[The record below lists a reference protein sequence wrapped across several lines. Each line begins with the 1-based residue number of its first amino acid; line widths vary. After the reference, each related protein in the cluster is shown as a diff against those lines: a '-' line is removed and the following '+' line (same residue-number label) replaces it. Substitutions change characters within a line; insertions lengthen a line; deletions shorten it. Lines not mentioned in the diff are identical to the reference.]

1 MVDFL
6 VIGPESVI
14 GYKDIFPLIKEKKI
28 RLGYKRDRGHMLFNK
43 NDEIVDV
50 PNIRWFQN
58 LIEIDVDKI
67 VLSKKYVEGEYK
79 KFDDTD
85 FINIDDYRD
94 IPQDYDGVMG
104 VPITFIRKWN
114 TEQFDV
120 VGIMK
125 EDCIIEGDH
134 KFTRILI
141 QKISG

>member
-6 VIGPESVI
+6 LIGPESII
-14 GYKDIFPLIKEKKI
+14 GYKDIFPLIKEKRI
-28 RLGYKRDRGHMLFNK
+28 RLGYKRDRGHMFFTYSSGDL
-43 NDEIVDV
+43 VDV
-50 PNIRWFQN
+50 RSIRWFQN
-58 LIEIDVDKI
+58 LDYVDVEKI
-67 VLSKKYVEGEYK
+67 ILSKKYVEGEYK
-79 KFDDTD
+79 KFDNTD

-120 VGIMK
+120 IGIMK
-125 EDCIIEGDH
+125 EDCIIEGDY

-141 QKISG
+141 KKK